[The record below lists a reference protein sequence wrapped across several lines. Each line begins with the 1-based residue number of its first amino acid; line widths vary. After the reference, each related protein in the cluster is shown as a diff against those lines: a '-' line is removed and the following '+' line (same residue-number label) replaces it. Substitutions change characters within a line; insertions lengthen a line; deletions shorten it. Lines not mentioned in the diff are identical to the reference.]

1 MSLNE
6 TRQVAIA
13 VAPNGGRLTTADHAC
28 VPVTPDALATCASAC
43 LEAGAAMFHIH
54 VRDRDQNHLLDA
66 QAYVEAISAIRAA
79 VGDRLVLQITTEA
92 LGRYQPDFQAEI
104 VRKVRPEAASLALR
118 ELVPDAGHER
128 SFAELLA
135 FMAREGI
142 MPQIIL
148 YSPDEAVRLND
159 LMKRGLVPFEDLP
172 VLYVLGRYTVGQR
185 SAPADLLPFL
195 AGSQPKFSHFMVCAF
210 GPQEAACVTSA
221 ALLGGHVRVGFENNT
236 ALPDGSVAESNA
248 QTMKVVADTLAS
260 LAISTRSAEALR
272 SDWQKLLQRC

>member
-28 VPVTPDALATCASAC
+28 VPVTPGALATCASAC

-118 ELVPDAGHER
+118 ELIPDAGHES

-135 FMAREGI
+135 FMARERI
-142 MPQIIL
+142 APQIIL

-159 LMKRGLVPFEDLP
+159 LIKRGLVPFEDLP
-172 VLYVLGRYTVGQR
+172 VLYVLGRYTAGQR

-195 AGSQPKFSHFMVCAF
+195 AASQPKFSHFMVCAF

-248 QTMKVVADTLAS
+248 QTVKVVADMLAS
-260 LAISTRSAEALR
+260 LAIPAQTGQQLRQEWSA
-272 SDWQKLLQRC
+272 LLYR